1 MKSQVVPDLKSERQ
15 NHDDRRRFPRFEANC
30 VVHVTSLTKGGEP
43 MDFTS
48 GESINVS
55 TGGMRIR
62 LFSHPLP
69 AGARVQVSFTI
80 AETEVEA
87 EGTVVYVDQVG
98 GYAMG
103 VEFRDLSAASAA
115 AIAAVVN
122 SLAQDSWS

>member
-1 MKSQVVPDLKSERQ
+1 M
-15 NHDDRRRFPRFEANC
+15 
-30 VVHVTSLTKGGEP
+30 
-43 MDFTS
+43 
-48 GESINVS
+48 
-55 TGGMRIR
+55 
-62 LFSHPLP
+62 
-69 AGARVQVSFTI
+69 SFTI